1 MDGQGLVNR
10 PLMSKYKGVL
20 NLQYATNLNKW
31 TFDVTAQLNGPAP
44 LPLFMGGGESE
55 VYPMFFAQVT
65 KKFRGV
71 DVYVGV
77 ENIGNYMQENPII
90 SANDPYSDDFN
101 ASMVWG
107 PLMGRKFYAGMR
119 LTLWK
124 K

>member
-1 MDGQGLVNR
+1 MAHLEK
-10 PLMSKYKGVL
+10 S
-20 NLQYATNLNKW
+20 
-31 TFDVTAQLNGPAP
+31 
-44 LPLFMGGGESE
+44 
-55 VYPMFFAQVT
+55 

-77 ENIGNYMQENPII
+77 ENIGNYVQENPII
-90 SANDPYSDDFN
+90 NAENPYADDFN